1 MPPASPL
8 LTLQRRSRTF
18 APRYAAQPAAP
29 IMVGLIIESTGSYRL
44 GLAALGIQS
53 VLGALILF
61 KAPAFLRE
69 SNRNAHRQP
78 VT

>member
-1 MPPASPL
+1 
-8 LTLQRRSRTF
+8 
-18 APRYAAQPAAP
+18 
-29 IMVGLIIESTGSYRL
+29 MVGLIIESTGSYRL